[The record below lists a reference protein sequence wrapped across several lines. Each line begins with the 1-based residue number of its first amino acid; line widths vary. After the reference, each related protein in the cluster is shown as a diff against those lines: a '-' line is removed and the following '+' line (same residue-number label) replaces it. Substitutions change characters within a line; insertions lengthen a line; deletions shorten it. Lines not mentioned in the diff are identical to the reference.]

1 MYTIGLT
8 GGIASGKTTVSN
20 LFAEAGA
27 AVVDADIAARKV
39 VEPGQPSLEAI
50 ADAFGQAILDENGG
64 LDRMALREKVFASE
78 SARKELESILHP
90 AIRNFMRQWIA
101 ALEAEG
107 FPYCIRVVP
116 LLVET
121 NQHKDVDRTLVVD
134 VPREMQ
140 IERLMLRDGGS
151 DELAEQILASQASRE
166 ERLAV
171 ADDVI
176 KNDGAPDGLKAAVEE
191 LHQQYLSLAKEA
203 PQAK

>member
-20 LFAEAGA
+20 LFVEAGA

-39 VEPGQPSLEAI
+39 VEPGQPSLEKI
-50 ADAFGQAILDENGG
+50 ADAFGKEILDESGG
-64 LDRMALREKVFASE
+64 LDRTALREKVFASE
-78 SARKELESILHP
+78 AARKELEAILHP
-90 AIRNFMRQWIA
+90 AIREFMHQWIA

-107 FPYCIRVVP
+107 FPYCVRVVP

-121 NQHKDVDRTLVVD
+121 GQHKDVDRTLVVD
-134 VPREMQ
+134 VPRETQ

-166 ERLAV
+166 ERLAI

-176 KNDGAPDGLKAAVEE
+176 KNDGAPEGLKTAVEK
-191 LHQQYLSLAKEA
+191 LHQQYLLLAK
-203 PQAK
+203 KK

>member
-39 VEPGQPSLEAI
+39 VEPGQPSLEKI
-50 ADAFGQAILDENGG
+50 ADAFGKEILDEGGG
-64 LDRMALREKVFASE
+64 LDRTALREKVFASGA
-78 SARKELESILHP
+78 ARKELEAILHP
-90 AIRNFMRQWIA
+90 AIREFMYKWIA

-107 FPYCIRVVP
+107 FPYCVRVVP

-121 NQHKDVDRTLVVD
+121 GQHKDVDRTLVVD
-134 VPREMQ
+134 VPRETQ

-166 ERLAV
+166 ERLAI

-176 KNDGAPDGLKAAVEE
+176 KNDGAPEELKAAVEK
-191 LHQQYLSLAKEA
+191 LHQQYLLLAK
-203 PQAK
+203 Q

>member
-39 VEPGQPSLEAI
+39 VEPGQPSLEKI
-50 ADAFGQAILDENGG
+50 ADAFGKEILDESGG
-64 LDRMALREKVFASE
+64 LDRTALREKVFASE
-78 SARKELESILHP
+78 SARKELEAILHP
-90 AIRNFMRQWIA
+90 AIREFMHQWIA

-107 FPYCIRVVP
+107 FPYCVRVVP

-121 NQHKDVDRTLVVD
+121 GQHKDVDRTLVVD
-134 VPREMQ
+134 VPRETQ

-166 ERLAV
+166 ERLAI

-176 KNDGAPDGLKAAVEE
+176 KNDGAPEGLKAAVEK
-191 LHQQYLSLAKEA
+191 LHQQYLLLAK
-203 PQAK
+203 KK

>member
-20 LFAEAGA
+20 LFVEAGA

-39 VEPGQPSLEAI
+39 VEPGQPSLEKI
-50 ADAFGQAILDENGG
+50 AGAFGKEILDESGG
-64 LDRMALREKVFASE
+64 LDRTALREKVFASE
-78 SARKELESILHP
+78 AARKELEAILHP
-90 AIRNFMRQWIA
+90 AIREFMHQWIA

-107 FPYCIRVVP
+107 FPYCVRVVP

-121 NQHKDVDRTLVVD
+121 GQHKDVDRTLVVD
-134 VPREMQ
+134 VPRETQ

-166 ERLAV
+166 ERLAI

-176 KNDGAPDGLKAAVEE
+176 KNDGAPEGLKAAVEK
-191 LHQQYLSLAKEA
+191 LHQQYLLLAK
-203 PQAK
+203 KK

>member
-39 VEPGQPSLEAI
+39 VEPGQPSLEKI
-50 ADAFGQAILDENGG
+50 ADAFGKEILDESGG
-64 LDRMALREKVFASE
+64 LDRTALREKVFASE
-78 SARKELESILHP
+78 AARKELEAILHP
-90 AIRNFMRQWIA
+90 AIREFMHQWIA

-107 FPYCIRVVP
+107 FPYCVRVVP

-121 NQHKDVDRTLVVD
+121 GQHKDVDRTLVVD
-134 VPREMQ
+134 VPRETQ

-166 ERLAV
+166 ERLAI

-176 KNDGAPDGLKAAVEE
+176 KNDGAPEGLKTAVEK
-191 LHQQYLSLAKEA
+191 LHQQYLLLAK
-203 PQAK
+203 KK

>member
-39 VEPGQPSLEAI
+39 VEPGQPSLEKI
-50 ADAFGQAILDENGG
+50 ADAFGKEILDESGG
-64 LDRMALREKVFASE
+64 LDRTALREKVFASE
-78 SARKELESILHP
+78 SARKELEAILHP
-90 AIRNFMRQWIA
+90 AIREFMHQWIA

-107 FPYCIRVVP
+107 FPYCVRVVP

-121 NQHKDVDRTLVVD
+121 GQHKDVDRTLVVD
-134 VPREMQ
+134 VPRETQ

-166 ERLAV
+166 ERLAI

-176 KNDGAPDGLKAAVEE
+176 KNDGAPEGLKTAVEK
-191 LHQQYLSLAKEA
+191 LHQQYLLLAK
-203 PQAK
+203 KK

>member
-20 LFAEAGA
+20 LFVEAGA

-39 VEPGQPSLEAI
+39 VEPGQPSLEKI
-50 ADAFGQAILDENGG
+50 ADAFGKEILDESGG
-64 LDRMALREKVFASE
+64 LDRTALREKVFASE
-78 SARKELESILHP
+78 AARKELEAILHP
-90 AIRNFMRQWIA
+90 AIREFMHQWIA

-107 FPYCIRVVP
+107 FPYCVRVVP

-121 NQHKDVDRTLVVD
+121 GQHKDVDRTLVVD
-134 VPREMQ
+134 VPRETQ

-166 ERLAV
+166 ERLAI

-176 KNDGAPDGLKAAVEE
+176 KNDGAPEGLKAAVEK
-191 LHQQYLSLAKEA
+191 LHQQYLLLAK
-203 PQAK
+203 KK